1 MVIESCCII
10 VILVV
15 IVFVVF
21 FLLTNRGGSIQRDS
35 TQEDSPQSDS
45 PSPPPHSYIP
55 TYKCSNCGLN
65 FVQPEEIEK
74 HGSKILVCPEC
85 KNEII

>member
-1 MVIESCCII
+1 MVIESCCVI
-10 VILVV
+10 VILLF
-15 IVFVVF
+15 IVLAVF
-21 FLLTNRGGSIQRDS
+21 FLFTNSRGSIQRDS

-45 PSPPPHSYIP
+45 PSPPPPNYIP

-85 KNEII
+85 KKEII